1 MITVKRRAP
10 EFILSFLAGLII
22 LAQGLT
28 FIAGIF
34 VGLPQDEMINNLRNM
49 LGEEGFR
56 FMLMR
61 AGIAGVSTGAMIILL
76 AVLIERRKEESK
88 RWGVMIIIL
97 CIISVLGVGFINIGM
112 LPGLILGLIGGAL
125 AVKKGKGSV
134 FAEDAT
140 RYRSAQVSEE
150 SEKSEERKEDI
161 GAKTEEGRGA
171 GASTMIYTCAECN
184 LEFASDEELRRHAL
198 TIHVSRDEK

>member
-1 MITVKRRAP
+1 MKRRAP

-34 VGLPQDEMINNLRNM
+34 IGLPQDDMLNNIRDM
-49 LGEEGFR
+49 LGEDEFR

-76 AVLIERRKEESK
+76 AVLIERRSEESK

-134 FAEDAT
+134 FADITGE
-140 RYRSAQVSEE
+140 RSLQVSKE
-150 SEKSEERKEDI
+150 SEERKNGI
-161 GAKTEEGRGA
+161 GVRTEGA
-171 GASTMIYTCAECN
+171 GVGSGMMIYTCAECN

-198 TIHVSRDEK
+198 TIHLK

>member
-1 MITVKRRAP
+1 MKKRAP

-34 VGLPQDEMINNLRNM
+34 IGLPQDEMLNDLRSM

-56 FMLMR
+56 LMLIR
-61 AGIAGVSTGAMIILL
+61 AGIAGISTGAMIILL
-76 AVLIERRKEESK
+76 AVLIEKRREESK

-97 CIISVLGVGFINIGM
+97 CIISILGIGFINIGM
-112 LPGLILGLIGGAL
+112 LPGLILGLLGGAL
-125 AVKKGKGSV
+125 AVRKGRGSV
-134 FAEDAT
+134 FAE
-140 RYRSAQVSEE
+140 
-150 SEKSEERKEDI
+150 
-161 GAKTEEGRGA
+161 GA
-171 GASTMIYTCAECN
+171 GYRDDNGSLQVERGEVKGDVGSGMMIYTCAECN

-198 TIHVSRDEK
+198 TIHMRDER

>member
-34 VGLPQDEMINNLRNM
+34 IGLPQDEMLNNLRTM

-61 AGIAGVSTGAMIILL
+61 AGVAGASTGAMIMIL
-76 AVLIERRKEESK
+76 AVLIEKRREESK

-97 CIISVLGVGFINIGM
+97 CIISVLGIGFINIGM
-112 LPGLILGLIGGAL
+112 LPGIILGLLGGAL
-125 AVKKGKGSV
+125 AVKKGRGSV
-134 FAEDAT
+134 FAEEAGVGIGGT
-140 RYRSAQVSEE
+140 GVVSSANANA
-150 SEKSEERKEDI
+150 
-161 GAKTEEGRGA
+161 GTGA
-171 GASTMIYTCAECN
+171 GTGTGTGAGTIIYTCAECN
-184 LEFASDEELRRHAL
+184 LEFASDEELRKHAL
-198 TIHVSRDEK
+198 TIHMRDER

>member
-1 MITVKRRAP
+1 MITVKKRAP

-34 VGLPQDEMINNLRNM
+34 IGLPQDEMLNDLKSM

-56 FMLMR
+56 LMLIR
-61 AGIAGVSTGAMIILL
+61 AGIAGISTGAMIILL
-76 AVLIERRKEESK
+76 AVLIEKRREESK

-97 CIISVLGVGFINIGM
+97 CIISILGIGFINIGM
-112 LPGLILGLIGGAL
+112 LPGLILGLLGGAL
-125 AVKKGKGSV
+125 AVRKGRGSV
-134 FAEDAT
+134 FAE
-140 RYRSAQVSEE
+140 
-150 SEKSEERKEDI
+150 
-161 GAKTEEGRGA
+161 GA
-171 GASTMIYTCAECN
+171 GYRDDNGSLQAERGEVKGDVGSGMMIYTCAECN

-198 TIHVSRDEK
+198 TIHMRDER

>member
-34 VGLPQDEMINNLRNM
+34 IGLPQDDMLNNLRDM
-49 LGEEGFR
+49 LGEDGFR

-61 AGIAGVSTGAMIILL
+61 AGIAGASTGAMIILL
-76 AVLIERRKEESK
+76 AVLIERRSEESK

-134 FAEDAT
+134 FADAT
-140 RYRSAQVSEE
+140 GERSLQLGKE
-150 SEKSEERKEDI
+150 SEERKNGI
-161 GAKTEEGRGA
+161 GVKVEGPGV
-171 GASTMIYTCAECN
+171 GSDTMIYTCAECN

-198 TIHVSRDEK
+198 TIHLDK

>member
-34 VGLPQDEMINNLRNM
+34 IGLPQDEMLDNLRSM
-49 LGEEGFR
+49 LGDEEFR
-56 FMLMR
+56 FMLIR
-61 AGIAGVSTGAMIILL
+61 AGVAGVSTGAMIMLL
-76 AVLIERRKEESK
+76 AVMIERRREESK

-112 LPGLILGLIGGAL
+112 LPGIILGLIGGAL
-125 AVKKGKGSV
+125 AVRKGKGSI
-134 FAEDAT
+134 FAEGTGRGEPAPEGGGGGGVGGT
-140 RYRSAQVSEE
+140 GEVTSTTNAA
-150 SEKSEERKEDI
+150 
-161 GAKTEEGRGA
+161 GAGGGGGA
-171 GASTMIYTCAECN
+171 GAGMIYTCQECN
-184 LEFASDEELRRHAL
+184 LEFASDEELRRHAM
-198 TIHVSRDEK
+198 SRHMTY